1 MKRCKMSDTLKQK
14 YKEMDK
20 LGLKTYASYQK
31 YLINEKFKNNVK
43 LNTRDL
49 IDSFTK
55 IELAQIVQHLY
66 DKPRLVTHN
75 NFNTV
80 IKSFSQWWQDSRA
93 KRFGKHGTDL

>member
-1 MKRCKMSDTLKQK
+1 MSDTLTQTHKK
-14 YKEMDK
+14 MNK
-20 LGLKTYASYQK
+20 LGFKTYKSYEK
-31 YLINEKFKNNVK
+31 YLINEKFKNNQK

-55 IELAQIVQHLY
+55 LELAQIVQHLY

-80 IKSFSQWWQDSRA
+80 IKSFINYFKDIK
-93 KRFGKHGTDL
+93 KRNRKRINIF

>member
-1 MKRCKMSDTLKQK
+1 MSDTLKQK
-14 YKEMDK
+14 YKEMDR
-20 LGLKTYASYQK
+20 LGLKTFQSYEK
-31 YLINEKFKNNVK
+31 YLINEKFKNNER

-55 IELAQIVQHLY
+55 YELAQIVQHLY

-80 IKSFSQWWQDSRA
+80 IKSFINYFKDIK
-93 KRFGKHGTDL
+93 KRNRLRINNF

>member
-1 MKRCKMSDTLKQK
+1 MANEQK

-80 IKSFSQWWQDSRA
+80 IKSFINYFKDIK
-93 KRFGKHGTDL
+93 KRNRKRINSF